1 MFGEINIPL
10 IINKYCVSF
19 TVGPI
24 GPQANILQEAQ
35 IDVMK
40 QADCINAW
48 GANINNGHVCVTDVA
63 NKAKGACVVSISM
76 LFCDIDFMS

>member
-1 MFGEINIPL
+1 MFGEIYIPL

-40 QADCINAW
+40 QADCINA
-48 GANINNGHVCVTDVA
+48 
-63 NKAKGACVVSISM
+63 
-76 LFCDIDFMS
+76 